1 MTVRLDPK
9 GKFFTEAI
17 KKNPIRAVIETT
29 AGRIEGTI
37 HLHPRQRLLD
47 DLRDG
52 TNFLAVTDIRA
63 SQAGPEFEADFIAL
77 NVAHIIWIQPIEEN
91 LRQLDGDE

>member
-1 MTVRLDPK
+1 MSVRLDPK

-29 AGRIEGTI
+29 GGRIEGTI
-37 HLHPRQRLLD
+37 YLHPRHRLLD
-47 DLRDG
+47 DLHDG
-52 TNFLAVTDIRA
+52 TNFLAVTDICTP
-63 SQAGPEFEADFIAL
+63 QAEPAFEAEFIAL

-91 LRQLDGDE
+91 TRQLDGDE